1 MEMCCICLLIVV
13 SQSFACAMWLYTQ
26 VCHHPKMHS
35 SHSIQA
41 VTMFLCLDTQHSGCN
56 SVSLLRQ
63 YTSLH
68 TAGATD
74 GNTVSLFSLLL
85 TWTAWSVSRV
95 TDTTNALHGHYQTK
109 PMDILRRSS
118 LCWPIPHGCW
128 YLSLCSSLLAETLI
142 VLLR

>member
-1 MEMCCICLLIVV
+1 
-13 SQSFACAMWLYTQ
+13 
-26 VCHHPKMHS
+26 MHI

-95 TDTTNALHGHYQTK
+95 TDTTNALPFVVITRQNQWIFSG
-109 PMDILRRSS
+109 
-118 LCWPIPHGCW
+118 G
-128 YLSLCSSLLAETLI
+128 LACAGLFHMAAGT
-142 VLLR
+142 